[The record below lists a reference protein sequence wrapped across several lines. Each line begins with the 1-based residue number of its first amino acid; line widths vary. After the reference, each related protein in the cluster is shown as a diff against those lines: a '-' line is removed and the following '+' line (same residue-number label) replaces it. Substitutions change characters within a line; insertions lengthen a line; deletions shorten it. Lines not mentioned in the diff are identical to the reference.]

1 MSVDLSIQIRV
12 RVTCTLKE
20 MTFLTHPNFKI
31 KGLGSLL
38 VVGKESKIR
47 NRIMVILKR
56 RSKSKFRKKPPFC
69 SSHLVVAGVDVKS
82 SSRKV
87 TSERE
92 IRGSRMSKAK
102 VYTDVNVTRPKEY
115 WDYESLTVQWG

>member
-1 MSVDLSIQIRV
+1 M
-12 RVTCTLKE
+12 
-20 MTFLTHPNFKI
+20 
-31 KGLGSLL
+31 
-38 VVGKESKIR
+38 
-47 NRIMVILKR
+47 
-56 RSKSKFRKKPPFC
+56 
-69 SSHLVVAGVDVKS
+69 DVKS